1 MFNTTD
7 TERAEDAVRLVLR
20 HIDPD
25 PDRSGL
31 EETPARVV
39 RSWRELFSGYDDD
52 PAQYFKKFADS
63 EQYDDMIMFR
73 KLLVESFCEHHM
85 LPFSGH
91 AWIAYIPEDKGH
103 VLGASKMARILRVY
117 TRRLQMQERIGQ
129 QVIQAINDNM
139 KVKGAACLI
148 RARHLCM
155 GCRGV
160 KEPESDMVTNSLSGV
175 FKSEQKVRE
184 EFLNLVRM

>member
-52 PAQYFKKFADS
+52 PARYFKKFDDS
-63 EQYDDMIMFR
+63 EAYDNMIIFR
-73 KLLVESFCEHHM
+73 KLLVQSYCEHHM
-85 LPFSGH
+85 IPFFGH
-91 AWIAYIPEDKGH
+91 AWIAYIPQDKGH
-103 VLGASKMARILRVY
+103 VIGASKMARVLRVY
-117 TRRLQMQERIGQ
+117 TRRLQLQERIGQ
-129 QVIQAINDNM
+129 QVVKAINDNLN
-139 KVKGAACLI
+139 VKGAACLL
-148 RARHLCM
+148 RCQHLCM
-155 GCRGV
+155 VYRGV
-160 KEPESDMVTNSLSGV
+160 KEPEGDMVTSSLSGV
-175 FKSEQKVRE
+175 FKEDQKVRE